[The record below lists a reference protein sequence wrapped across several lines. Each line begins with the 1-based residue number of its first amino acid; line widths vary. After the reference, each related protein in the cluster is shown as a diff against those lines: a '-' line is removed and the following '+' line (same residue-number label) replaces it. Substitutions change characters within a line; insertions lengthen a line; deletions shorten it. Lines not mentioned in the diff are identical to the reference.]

1 MKKKLET
8 VILLGIDCVDLDRLI
23 LAMDICE
30 EKFEF
35 ADVKILTS
43 IKSDHENVI
52 PIKHIDSVEQYSK
65 FVLAEL
71 DNYVDT
77 EHVLIVQ
84 YDGFILNPEAWMD
97 EFLQYDYVGAPWLV
111 DQMFVDMFAFPEKLM
126 GQTVVGNGGFCLR
139 SKKLISL
146 CAKLVKEN
154 AFKKYHPEDLAIC
167 VYDRDLMENYGI
179 KFAPFEIAQKF
190 SFEGEFGERSQW
202 DGEFGFHG
210 FSWTDITKW
219 LAEHPDFPIDKEKA
233 IVRPIKHN

>member
-139 SKKLISL
+139 SKKLKI
-146 CAKLVKEN
+146 
-154 AFKKYHPEDLAIC
+154 
-167 VYDRDLMENYGI
+167 
-179 KFAPFEIAQKF
+179 
-190 SFEGEFGERSQW
+190 
-202 DGEFGFHG
+202 
-210 FSWTDITKW
+210 
-219 LAEHPDFPIDKEKA
+219 
-233 IVRPIKHN
+233 